1 MLRYSCL
8 VIGVLF
14 ALIVLTAL
22 LTCRLTGFPVS
33 GQPGAGPT
41 EPSSHELGMQGF
53 PGVETTSSV
62 YADL

>member
-1 MLRYSCL
+1 MMRYSCL

-33 GQPGAGPT
+33 EQSETGSTEPARQGLLIHDSPGAK
-41 EPSSHELGMQGF
+41 
-53 PGVETTSSV
+53 TTWAV
-62 YADL
+62 PANL